1 MSYTVKTLHDDSV
14 VLFTAHKD
22 FNRAEDMEQVIH
34 DVMAI
39 LDDLDEPVY
48 HVLDWKE
55 GTLNMDDMAEG
66 ASATTRREN
75 PVFHHPMV
83 KEVIFV
89 TDNPAIKMIA
99 ANMRSGTFGN
109 VKTKVFE
116 TLDEA
121 MAHVRFD

>member
-14 VLFTAHKD
+14 VLFTAHQD
-22 FNRAEDMEQVIH
+22 FNRTSEMEQVIH
-34 DVMAI
+34 EIIAI

-55 GTLNMDDMAEG
+55 GSLNMDDMAEG

-83 KEVIFV
+83 KAVIFV
-89 TDNPAIKMIA
+89 TDNPAIKMVA
-99 ANMRSGTFGN
+99 DNMRSETFGN
-109 VKTKVFE
+109 VKTKVFD

-121 MAHVRFD
+121 MTYVRSD